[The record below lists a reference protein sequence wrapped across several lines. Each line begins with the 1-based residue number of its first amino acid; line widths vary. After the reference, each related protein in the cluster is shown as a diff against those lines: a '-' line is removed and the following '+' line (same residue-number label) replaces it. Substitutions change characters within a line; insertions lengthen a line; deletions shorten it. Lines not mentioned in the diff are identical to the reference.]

1 MCRENDNLLE
11 IKHVTVKRKIVEG
24 LKTKKDCRGRRMKK
38 GEILKGE
45 KLKQCGTSSF
55 ILRIT
60 ALIQQ
65 EFQEESRSKHKSW
78 MYQLLN
84 KKDPC
89 LNIYLWIFFFLFGA
103 TPEAHGSS
111 QDSGW
116 SGGAASSL
124 HHSHSNTRSEPYL
137 DLCRSSGRPR
147 ILNPLTEARD
157 QTHIFTDTYVRFL
170 NCWAT
175 KGTPLMKFWN
185 HQR

>member
-24 LKTKKDCRGRRMKK
+24 LKTKKDCRLRRMKK

-89 LNIYLWIFFFLFGA
+89 LNIYL
-103 TPEAHGSS
+103 
-111 QDSGW
+111 
-116 SGGAASSL
+116 
-124 HHSHSNTRSEPYL
+124 
-137 DLCRSSGRPR
+137 
-147 ILNPLTEARD
+147 
-157 QTHIFTDTYVRFL
+157 
-170 NCWAT
+170 
-175 KGTPLMKFWN
+175 
-185 HQR
+185 